1 MAGIYQLTLA
11 IEVTRPGTVL
21 LGLGLATLV
30 SANGNSCIEVAMTRL
45 RFTCDSL
52 TAELRVT
59 CKLHIVLY
67 FLVYI

>member
-30 SANGNSCIEVAMTRL
+30 SANGNSCIEVATRL
-45 RFTCDSL
+45 RFTFDSL